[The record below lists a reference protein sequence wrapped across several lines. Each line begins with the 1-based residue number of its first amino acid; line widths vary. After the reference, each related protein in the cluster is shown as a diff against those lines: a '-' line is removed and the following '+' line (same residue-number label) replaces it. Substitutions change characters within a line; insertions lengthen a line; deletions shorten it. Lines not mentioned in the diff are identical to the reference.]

1 MRKPRLATGWFLLA
15 SAPLLIGCGST
26 LPEAPV
32 VLTQIRVERQ
42 FVPDALT
49 HCAPEPEAPARTD
62 EAVANYIVD
71 LATAG
76 RDCRAKLA
84 GVRGVVT
91 TDADSRR

>member
-1 MRKPRLATGWFLLA
+1 M
-15 SAPLLIGCGST
+15 
-26 LPEAPV
+26 
-32 VLTQIRVERQ
+32 LTQIRVERQ

-49 HCAPEPEAPARTD
+49 HCQAEPVVPAERND
-62 EAVANYIVD
+62 ETVANYVVD